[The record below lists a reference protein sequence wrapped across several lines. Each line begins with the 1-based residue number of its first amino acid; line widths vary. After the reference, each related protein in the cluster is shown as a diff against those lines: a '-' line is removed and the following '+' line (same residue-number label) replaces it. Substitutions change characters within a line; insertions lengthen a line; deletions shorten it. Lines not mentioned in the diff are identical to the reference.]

1 MSFSYMAD
9 PLNITDYS
17 CSEWEL
23 QRNLLFWIAVA
34 GKKALRSASSLNS
47 LLVEGNINFGEEAP
61 FSIIIAFGESLSERM
76 KFHGMGC
83 YNDKSFYMRSAASSG
98 LDLAECSISDLES
111 ISGVGPKTAR
121 CFLMHTRKGSRYAGL
136 DTHIL
141 KYMSSRG
148 IKVPKST
155 PTGRTYAELEEKF
168 LLLADQSGMSV
179 ADFDL
184 KIWKEYSVG
193 KRRTGRQSN

>member
-1 MSFSYMAD
+1 MPFSYLVD
-9 PLNITDYS
+9 PLNITNYN

-23 QRNLLFWIAVA
+23 QRNLLFWIAAA

-47 LLVEGNINFGEEAP
+47 LLVEGNISFREEEP
-61 FSIIIAFGESLSERM
+61 FAIIRAFGESLSERM

-83 YNDKSFYMRSAASSG
+83 YNNKSFYMLSAASSG
-98 LDLAECSISDLES
+98 LDLAECSLSDLEL
-111 ISGVGPKTAR
+111 IPGVGPKTAR
-121 CFLMHTRKGSRYAGL
+121 CFLMHSRKGSRHAGL

-141 KYMSSRG
+141 KYMASRG

-155 PTGRTYAELEEKF
+155 PTGRIYAELEEKF

-193 KRRTGRQSN
+193 KRRTGK